1 VTKHCKSYAENARIV
16 QHFLLLPAL
25 FGGIVANITNRLVV
39 AVSRCSIRDA
49 RVRSLAWL
57 VPCLVIVSGWALA
70 PTAQAAS
77 TATAVSVSFL
87 PPSIVA
93 NGTST
98 TIATATVTDATVQP
112 QPGDTVV
119 FSSSDTGEKIGAT
132 TYAGNNTYTATIT
145 SSTIIGTP
153 TITAKDTSV
162 TPNVSGTATLAQTAG
177 PAATVTVQLNPS
189 SIPANGTGTTTATAT
204 ITDAQGHLLPSQAVV
219 FSSSDTGDTVSATT
233 PGVATGTYTATIKS
247 STTST
252 VGTPTITA
260 TDTSVSPAVFGMQ
273 TLTQTGPAASV
284 TLQLSPSSISANGTA
299 TTTATATV
307 TDAQAHLLPAETAV
321 VFTSSDKGEK
331 ISATTNAGN
340 GTYTATITS
349 STIIGTPTITATDGT
364 AFATQSLNQTA
375 GLPAIVTV
383 HLNPSSIAADG
394 TSTTDATATVT
405 DPQGHP
411 ISTDTVVFA
420 STDPGQFFGQV
431 SNHGNGTY
439 SVQIRSSTK
448 PGQATITATDAYNL
462 TGQASL
468 GQTAG
473 PSTTTLAASTSTLVT
488 NETVTLFAAVGSATG
503 SPSGT
508 ITFKNGGAPVA
519 HCVGIL
525 ITPSSSAATCQT
537 SFAAS
542 TSTKQISAVFTPDSA
557 STAPGSIGVITLTV
571 KPDSTSVSLAAAAT
585 VQVGQ
590 RRTYT
595 AVVTPPRSRP
605 GPVVPSGWVDFLDR
619 GKPIPSCLRMSVTS
633 GRATCTLA
641 YKARGAHRI
650 TAQYGGD
657 PNFSGSASAARAI
670 TVVPAPVRVLGVLTP
685 TMQWNFH
692 YTPVYTSI
700 AVLVLNGA
708 STSATVAIR
717 CHGGGCPFATR
728 TMAVARPK
736 HCGHKGQRACP
747 TSGSIDLAPT
757 FRNHRLRAG
766 ARLTV
771 VISRPSW
778 IGKYYAFTIRARS
791 GPRIQITCVGP
802 GRNQPGVGCST

>member
-1 VTKHCKSYAENARIV
+1 M
-16 QHFLLLPAL
+16 
-25 FGGIVANITNRLVV
+25 ANITNRLVV

-70 PTAQAAS
+70 PTAQAA
-77 TATAVSVSFL
+77 ATAVSVSFSS
-87 PPSIVA
+87 PNIVA

-98 TIATATVTDATVQP
+98 ITATATVTDATP
-112 QPGDTVV
+112 PAAGDTVV
-119 FSSSDTGEKIGAT
+119 FSSSDPGEKIST
-132 TYAGNNTYTATIT
+132 TTFTAPNVYTATIT

-153 TITAKDTSV
+153 TITATDTSV
-162 TPNVSGTATLAQTAG
+162 TPNVSGTNTLPQIAG

-189 SIPANGTGTTTATAT
+189 SIAVNGTSTTTATAT
-204 ITDAQGHLLPSQAVV
+204 VTDAQGHPLPTETVV
-219 FSSSDTGDTVSATT
+219 FTSSDPVEKLSATT
-233 PGVATGTYTATIKS
+233 HAVGTNTYTATITS
-247 STTST
+247 PST
-252 VGTPTITA
+252 VGTATITA
-260 TDTSVSPAVFGMQ
+260 TDTSVTPNVFGTQ
-273 TLTQTGPAASV
+273 TLTQTPASV
-284 TLQLSPSSISANGTA
+284 TLQLSPSSIFADGAA
-299 TTTATATV
+299 TTIATATV
-307 TDAQAHLLPAETAV
+307 TDAQGHPLPTETGV
-321 VFTSSDKGEK
+321 VFTSSDPGEK
-331 ISATTNAGN
+331 LSATTHAVGTN
-340 GTYTATITS
+340 TYTATITS

-405 DPQGHP
+405 DLQGHP

-439 SVQIRSSTK
+439 SVQIRSSTT
-448 PGQATITATDAYNL
+448 PGRATITATDAYNL
-462 TGQASL
+462 VGRATL

-473 PSTTTLAASTSTLVT
+473 PSTTTLVSSASTLVT
-488 NETVTLFAAVGSATG
+488 NETVTLLAAVGSATG

-508 ITFKNGGAPVA
+508 ITFKNGGAPIA
-519 HCVGIL
+519 NCVGIL

-590 RRTYT
+590 RSTYT
-595 AVVTPPRSRP
+595 AVVTPPTSRP

-657 PNFSGSASAARAI
+657 PNFSGSASAARTI